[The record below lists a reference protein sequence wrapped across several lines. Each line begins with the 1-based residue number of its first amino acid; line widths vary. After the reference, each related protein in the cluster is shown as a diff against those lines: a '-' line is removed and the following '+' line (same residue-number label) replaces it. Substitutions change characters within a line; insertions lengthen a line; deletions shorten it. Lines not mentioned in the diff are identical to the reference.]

1 MALSKQPS
9 LKLDKFRNNKTL
21 SKKGFNKDKSFFICW
36 DGSKK
41 NLYICILSILVIVMW
56 MWLTNGGTPSSGGGA
71 EESSGEITLFPP
83 LFLQN
88 KYS

>member
-1 MALSKQPS
+1 
-9 LKLDKFRNNKTL
+9 
-21 SKKGFNKDKSFFICW
+21 
-36 DGSKK
+36 
-41 NLYICILSILVIVMW
+41 MW

-88 KYS
+88 KFS